1 MAARETTP
9 NRSLWALLSQTL
21 VAFTV
26 ELDNEFERRMSD
38 AGYPGALLSLTV
50 WASLMRFV
58 GESGITVRNLMT
70 SASAPEERIRL
81 QLGCLERWRFIE
93 LDPKPTSGRREG
105 WGSGRGIRGD
115 WSVRLTARGLAAS
128 MIWPPLFGAIERR
141 WEKRFGAEEIARLRE
156 ALRDI
161 ADSIDVEPH
170 GDLPLPSLLWRL
182 LSAFRN
188 EFDRESPAP
197 LELCAN
203 TLRVL
208 SEEPVREAD
217 IPRLTGCSPETG
229 GIGWQIKP
237 YITVGPDPAAKRGR
251 VVSLSPL
258 GLAAAA
264 SVRSADRGD
273 RQTLGSPVWR
283 GEDRTPPRVFAGAVR
298 SARRRRAASVGGT
311 GPRAWNRAGGPCGA
325 CVGTSGYRGR
335 GAEAGARSGGSDT
348 GIRERSRRV
357 AASLS
362 AVGHEPGLRPLKSF
376 AV

>member
-38 AGYPGALLSLTV
+38 AGYPGALLSSTV

-141 WEKRFGAEEIARLRE
+141 WEKRFGAEEIARLRQ

-251 VVSLSPL
+251 VVSLSPW
-258 GLAAAA
+258 GLAAQRAYDRLIGEIA
-264 SVRSADRGD
+264 RRWEARFGAEKIVRLRESLRELFD
-273 RQTLGSPVWR
+273 QH
-283 GEDRTPPRVFAGAVR
+283 GED
-298 SARRRRAASVGGT
+298 
-311 GPRAWNRAGGPCGA
+311 GPRLSEGLVPALGTVRAGHAGPALGRRDIGA
-325 CVGTSGYRGR
+325 AARKRARDLVAQTREFVSDPAGSLPHYPLWDMNRGF
-335 GAEAGARSGGSDT
+335 G
-348 GIRERSRRV
+348 
-357 AASLS
+357 
-362 AVGHEPGLRPLKSF
+362 P
-376 AV
+376 

>member
-1 MAARETTP
+1 
-9 NRSLWALLSQTL
+9 
-21 VAFTV
+21 
-26 ELDNEFERRMSD
+26 MSD
-38 AGYPGALLSLTV
+38 AGYPGALLSSTV

-283 GEDRTPPRVFAGAVR
+283 GEDRTPLRVFAGAVR